1 MYFVLHS
8 GFQQLLQSEFPRTGI
23 KGTHTVTGVRRKEGW
38 CLGDAHGDT
47 VIEWCFFKVDLTYCK
62 VSFLVAMRTWISNS
76 WRLLPLGLLE
86 DYAVGGYSF
95 FGFRFQRQ
103 VVQEFTYKQEARQKQ
118 ILNSRK
124 YGKKVLT
131 EQQLSIAVIAFL
143 WSILHCSKYNG
154 QTWDSQAVL
163 STRIYLQNFRFK
175 I

>member
-1 MYFVLHS
+1 M
-8 GFQQLLQSEFPRTGI
+8 
-23 KGTHTVTGVRRKEGW
+23 
-38 CLGDAHGDT
+38 
-47 VIEWCFFKVDLTYCK
+47 
-62 VSFLVAMRTWISNS
+62 
-76 WRLLPLGLLE
+76 GLLE

-143 WSILHCSKYNG
+143 
-154 QTWDSQAVL
+154 
-163 STRIYLQNFRFK
+163 
-175 I
+175 

>member
-1 MYFVLHS
+1 
-8 GFQQLLQSEFPRTGI
+8 
-23 KGTHTVTGVRRKEGW
+23 
-38 CLGDAHGDT
+38 
-47 VIEWCFFKVDLTYCK
+47 
-62 VSFLVAMRTWISNS
+62 MRTWISNS

-95 FGFRFQRQ
+95 FGFKFQRQ

-143 WSILHCSKYNG
+143 
-154 QTWDSQAVL
+154 
-163 STRIYLQNFRFK
+163 
-175 I
+175 